1 MKSKA
6 MGEMCL
12 TFFPIASQVA
22 NPTLILV
29 WTESKESK
37 GSRKVLAFYYYRVA
51 LDSLDLTGA

>member
-22 NPTLILV
+22 NLTLILV
-29 WTESKESK
+29 WTASKESK
-37 GSRKVLAFYYYRVA
+37 GSRKVLAYYNRVA
-51 LDSLDLTGA
+51 LDSLDFTGA